1 MLVNVYPSSTI
12 KNMEN
17 SMQFNFPTSLVRRVL
32 NQATSI
38 KGKENRPTLKKRS
51 SIAMQVALSATAALL
66 LFGASSERASAANAW
81 APDTYYTAGTVVS
94 YNGNDYQ
101 ALVNQTDYS
110 STGWNP
116 TTTSLWTLV
125 GADSGS
131 TGTTPPSG
139 GGSTGAPT
147 GTAPG
152 FIYSPYKDASI
163 SMNWN
168 TNTISTNVTGNLSP
182 VLTVLPTSVRTLT
195 LAFATG
201 ECGSESWGGVS
212 GSAIATANVSLF
224 TGSNINYVLSTG
236 GAAGVFTC
244 GTDAGMTT
252 FINRYAS
259 KNLVGIDFDIE
270 GGQTQ
275 QVINDLIQRVVAAQK
290 QYPNLRF
297 SFTLATVAPAPSG
310 ASQATSWGSSAP
322 DSFNTYGDWVMQA
335 IKTYGLQNY
344 TINLMTM
351 DYGSA
356 LPGNCVLSGGA
367 CQMGQSTIQAA
378 LNLHDHWGVPYNQIE
393 VTPMIGGN
401 DTAGETFTPTDV
413 DTVST
418 FVKQNGLVG
427 LHFWSLDRDA
437 DCAPSGTASPT
448 CNSIG
453 GVGALGYTNRFAND
467 LASGG

>member
-1 MLVNVYPSSTI
+1 MT
-12 KNMEN
+12 
-17 SMQFNFPTSLVRRVL
+17 
-32 NQATSI
+32 
-38 KGKENRPTLKKRS
+38 KR
-51 SIAMQVALSATAALL
+51 LSATVLRAAFGAAAASL
-66 LFGASSERASAANAW
+66 LFGMSSGQAFAASAW
-81 APDTYYTAGTVVS
+81 APDTYYAAGTIVS

-116 TTTSLWTLV
+116 TTASLWTLV
-125 GADSGS
+125 GPDSGS
-131 TGTTPPSG
+131 GGGTGSTGSG
-139 GGSTGAPT
+139 GTGGSTT
-147 GTAPG
+147 GTASG
-152 FIYSPYKDASI
+152 FIYSPYKDTSI

-168 TNTISTNVTGNLSP
+168 TNTISTNVTGRLSP
-182 VLTVLPTSVRTLT
+182 VLSVLPTGVRALT

-201 ECGSESWGGVS
+201 ECGSESWAGLGGS
-212 GSAIATANVSLF
+212 TLASSNVSLF
-224 TGSNINYVLSTG
+224 TAANVNYVISTG
-236 GAAGVFTC
+236 GASGVFTC

-259 KNLVGIDFDIE
+259 NNLVGIDFDIE

-275 QVINDLIQRVVAAQK
+275 AIINNLVQRVVAAQK
-290 QYPNLRF
+290 TYPNLRF

-335 IKTYGLQNY
+335 IQTYGLKNY

-367 CQMGQSTIQAA
+367 CQMGQSTVQAA
-378 LNLHDHWGVPYNQIE
+378 LNLHDHWGVPYSQIE

-401 DTAGETFTPTDV
+401 DSGGETFTPSDV
-413 DTVST
+413 DTVSN
-418 FVKQNGLVG
+418 FVKQNGLAG
-427 LHFWSLDRDA
+427 LHFWSFDRDA
-437 DCAPSGTASPT
+437 DCAPGAASPT
-448 CNSIG
+448 CNTIG
-453 GVGALGYTNRFAND
+453 GVGALGYTNRFAGD
-467 LASGG
+467 LGQ

>member
-1 MLVNVYPSSTI
+1 
-12 KNMEN
+12 
-17 SMQFNFPTSLVRRVL
+17 MQFDLSSSRVRHVPV
-32 NQATSI
+32 QADSHVS
-38 KGKENRPTLKKRS
+38 KKRS
-51 SIAMQVALSATAALL
+51 SIAKNAVLSVAAALL
-66 LFGASSERASAANAW
+66 MLGLSSERASAASAW
-81 APDTYYTAGTVVS
+81 APDTYYAAGTVVS

-101 ALVNQTDYS
+101 ALVSQTDYS

-116 TTTSLWTLV
+116 TTASLWTLV
-125 GADSGS
+125 GPDSGS
-131 TGTTPPSG
+131 GGTTPPSG
-139 GGSTGAPT
+139 PGTGGPT

-168 TNTISTNVTGNLSP
+168 TNTISTNVTGRLSP

-201 ECGSESWGGVS
+201 ECGSENWGGVGAAALAS
-212 GSAIATANVSLF
+212 ANVSLF
-224 TGSNINYVLSTG
+224 TASNVNYIVSTG
-236 GAAGVFTC
+236 GAGGVFSC

-275 QVINDLIQRVVAAQK
+275 QVINNLIQRVVAAQK
-290 QYPNLRF
+290 QFPNLRF

-310 ASQATSWGSSAP
+310 ASKATSWGASAP

-367 CQMGQSTIQAA
+367 CQMGQSTVQAA

-401 DTAGETFTPTDV
+401 DSAGETFTPGDV
-413 DTVST
+413 DTVTS
-418 FVKQNGLVG
+418 FVKQYGLVG

-437 DCAPSGTASPT
+437 DCAPGAASPT

-453 GVGALGYTNRFAND
+453 GVGALGYTNHFASD